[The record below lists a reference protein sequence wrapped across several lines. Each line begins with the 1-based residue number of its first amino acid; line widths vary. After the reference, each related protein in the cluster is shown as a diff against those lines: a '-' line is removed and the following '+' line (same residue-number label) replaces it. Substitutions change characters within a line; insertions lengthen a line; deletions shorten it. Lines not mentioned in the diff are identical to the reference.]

1 MNINGH
7 DSPIQIYCTVGS
19 EAKRQYLIENYGI
32 PDDRIFNSRD
42 SSFLPDVM
50 KATNGRGV
58 DVVLNSLSGDL
69 LHASWRCVAE
79 FGIMLEIGKRDFQR
93 RAKLAM
99 EFFEHNR
106 SFVGIE
112 LNLLFNTHPESAA
125 SLVQRAVD
133 MISSGAIGG
142 PTVGLTFP
150 AAHIQD
156 AFRTMQSAKHI
167 GKIVITF
174 PDDKTDLD
182 PEQRLG
188 SVANPT
194 AYYTPKFRP
203 DRSYLLAG
211 GLGGVGRAIA
221 NWMAENGARHLVFLS
236 RNARRGPDTD
246 AFLDELRSQGCQPLL
261 VEGSVARLED
271 VKRCVKAATAATNK
285 PIAGVINLS
294 MVLKDINLT
303 DMTYEDWNTAVDPKV
318 EGTWNLHNAISIPTD
333 DLDFFLL
340 FSSYGCLGGQWGQA
354 NYSAANTFLDAFV
367 QYRHQQRLVASV
379 IDLGVMGDVGYV
391 AKNPEVREMLSRIG
405 MRILQEENMLD
416 GVSLALSRSHPAL
429 DQQLN
434 SDDTSRGSDGMVYR
448 VPSQVVLGLNSS
460 ASLDAA
466 SGVVWKNDVRMGI
479 YHNIMM
485 FGKGSTN
492 NSASGIAK
500 HSTIKA
506 KLASEQL
513 SENEKQMAI
522 AKAVAGALADFLIK
536 DVQSIALDRP
546 LESLGLDSLVA
557 MELRNWIRQQTGVEL
572 STILIVQSPSL
583 AHLAEQ
589 IQVGMSGVSN

>member
-1 MNINGH
+1 M
-7 DSPIQIYCTVGS
+7 Q
-19 EAKRQYLIENYGI
+19 
-32 PDDRIFNSRD
+32 
-42 SSFLPDVM
+42 
-50 KATNGRGV
+50 ATNGRGV

-79 FGIMLEIGKRDFQR
+79 FGVMLEIGKRDFQR

-167 GKIVITF
+167 GKIVIKF

-182 PEQRLG
+182 PERRLENVPNP
-188 SVANPT
+188 SANS
-194 AYYTPKFRP
+194 TPKFRP
-203 DRSYLLAG
+203 DRSYVLAG

-221 NWMAENGARHLVFLS
+221 NWMAENGARYLVFLS

-261 VEGSVARLED
+261 VEGSVGRFED
-271 VKRCVKAATAATNK
+271 VKRCVEAATTATNK

-294 MVLKDINLT
+294 MVLKDTGLT
-303 DMTYEDWNTAVDPKV
+303 EMTYEDWNVAVNPKV
-318 EGTWNLHNAISIPTD
+318 EGTWNLHNAISLPTD

-367 QYRHQQRLVASV
+367 QYRHHQGLVASV
-379 IDLGVMGDVGYV
+379 IDLGVMGDIGYV

-405 MRILQEENMLD
+405 MRILQEQNMLD
-416 GVSLALSRSHPAL
+416 GVALALSRSNPAL
-429 DQQLN
+429 DQQLHTFDPSCGPN
-434 SDDTSRGSDGMVYR
+434 GIVYR

-466 SGVVWKNDVRMGI
+466 SGVVWRNDVRMGI
-479 YHNIMM
+479 YHNITR
-485 FGKGSTN
+485 FGKGSSQN
-492 NSASGIAK
+492 GASVTGK

-506 KLASEQL
+506 QLASEHL
-513 SENEKQMAI
+513 SDNEKQTAI
-522 AKAVAGALADFLIK
+522 AKAIAGALADFLIK
-536 DVQSIALDRP
+536 DVENIALDRP

-583 AHLAEQ
+583 VHLAVQ
-589 IQVGMSGVSN
+589 IQVGMSGGNN